1 MRKPAFFI
9 RQGDTLSPD
18 LFKIFINDLPDIF
31 DISCHGVDIGTY
43 HLNCLLYADDVI
55 LLSQSEVGLQYCLK
69 KLENYC
75 ADWCLDVNLDKTKVL
90 VFNKAGKLY
99 KHEFK
104 FNGKTVESVREYKY
118 LGVTFCISGSFSVAS
133 SELYKKALKG
143 LFKLKSIFGSSYPN
157 SSVAFHIFDHT
168 IKPILTYGCEIW
180 SSMSKSVRSA
190 GNILDS
196 LYQNMHG
203 EKLHTKFCKYIL
215 GVHSKASNLACVGEV
230 GRFPIYIDF
239 CNNILNYYFYAS
251 EKTDDSLIGQTL
263 KASKICIKLVLNRGT
278 QV

>member
-1 MRKPAFFI
+1 M
-9 RQGDTLSPD
+9 
-18 LFKIFINDLPDIF
+18 
-31 DISCHGVDIGTY
+31 
-43 HLNCLLYADDVI
+43 
-55 LLSQSEVGLQYCLK
+55 
-69 KLENYC
+69 
-75 ADWCLDVNLDKTKVL
+75 
-90 VFNKAGKLY
+90 
-99 KHEFK
+99 
-104 FNGKTVESVREYKY
+104 REYKY

-133 SELYKKALKG
+133 SGLYKKALKG

-239 CNNILNYYFYAS
+239 CNNILKYYFYAS
-251 EKTDDSLIGQTL
+251 EKTDDFLIGQTL